1 MLKVTVVDQ
10 ASGTRAHF
18 EACSDEP
25 LLDQLERAC
34 PFEIPNLCWMGAC
47 GTCALKV
54 SKGIEHLD
62 TDAFG
67 VGATVQVE
75 PGYVLP
81 CAASACESVTQ
92 VADHYHLL
100 VEVV

>member
-1 MLKVTVVDQ
+1 MLKVTVVKQ
-10 ASGTRAHF
+10 ATGAEAHF

-25 LLDQLERAC
+25 LLDQMEREC

-54 SKGIEHLD
+54 TKGIEHLE

-67 VGATVQVE
+67 IGATIEVD
-75 PGYVLP
+75 PGWVLP
-81 CAASACESVTQ
+81 CAASACQRAIE
-92 VADHYHLL
+92 ADQPYHVL
-100 VEVV
+100 VEV